1 MSAEEERFLDALA
14 ERMGLPAGTA
24 GAISTWVH
32 DYEALLERL
41 DALISA

>member
-1 MSAEEERFLDALA
+1 MSAEEERYLDALA
-14 ERMGLPAGTA
+14 ERMGLPADTA